1 LLLLLTVSSIFQ
13 SFPMLGGRRAQVWR
27 YQPAFRRPRHFHEEP
42 EFNLITGGQGTLLL
56 GDRKIEVSAGSLV
69 WFPPGLD
76 HYLASASA
84 DFELLTVGF
93 RPALID
99 AYAREHGESPIF
111 ARPWQ
116 QLDGAAYREL
126 AVILDEVLSFADHQS
141 AEQRSL
147 QVLRALMRLSLTTAD
162 PLGHRAASHVLS
174 DPTTSRDRLARA
186 LRSNRGDVS
195 RQLHRDQGTTLQR
208 YRNTL
213 RVLEFLRL
221 CDRGVTNLTRAAIA
235 AGFGSYS
242 QCHRVFRSLLE
253 LSPREYLKT
262 RDRIQALD
270 LFEPFEIDSHIMRR
284 SPLAER
290 VT

>member
-1 LLLLLTVSSIFQ
+1 
-13 SFPMLGGRRAQVWR
+13 MLEGRRAQAWR

-42 EFNLITGGQGTLLL
+42 EINLVTRGQGTILL
-56 GDRKIEVSAGSLV
+56 GDRTIEVRAGSLV

-84 DFELLTVGF
+84 DFELLTAGF
-93 RPALID
+93 QPALIH
-99 AYAREHGESPIF
+99 AYAREHGESPTF

-116 QLDGAAYREL
+116 QLDGADYREL
-126 AVILDEVLSFADHQS
+126 AEILDGVQSVADHQCV
-141 AEQRSL
+141 EQRSL
-147 QVLRALMRLSLTTAD
+147 QVLRTLVRLSPSTAA
-162 PLGHRAASHVLS
+162 PLGHRAASHVLTN
-174 DPTTSRDRLARA
+174 PAVSRDRLART
-186 LRSNRGDVS
+186 LCSNRGDVS
-195 RQLHRDQGTTLQR
+195 RQFHRDHGTTLRQ

-221 CDRGVTNLTRAAIA
+221 YDRGVTNLTRAAIE

-262 RDRIQALD
+262 RREIQALD
-270 LFEPFEIDSHIMRR
+270 VFEPFDTALPSPNPCRMR
-284 SPLAER
+284 L
-290 VT
+290 